1 MNKKQAKNRE
11 GAERRAQSKIPPSW
25 ELSDEQWAF
34 IEDLW
39 QDADSEQARP
49 HRPAALADHAAA
61 AGQCAEQ
68 HLQDGQAQQGDQRQA
83 PAFRQIVQ
91 QAE

>member
-25 ELSDEQWAF
+25 VLSDEQRAF

-39 QDADSEQARP
+39 QDTDSEPPRP
-49 HRPAALADHAAA
+49 HRAAALADHAAA
-61 AGQCAEQ
+61 AGQRAEQ
-68 HLQDGQAQQGDQRQA
+68 HLQDGQAQQGDQRQT
-83 PAFRQIVQ
+83 PTCRQIVQ

>member
-11 GAERRAQSKIPPSW
+11 GAQRRAPSKIPLSW
-25 ELSDEQWAF
+25 KLSDEQCAF

-39 QDADSEQARP
+39 QDTDSEQARP
-49 HRPAALADHAAA
+49 HRAAALADHAAA
-61 AGQCAEQ
+61 AGQRAEQ
-68 HLQDGQAQQGDQRQA
+68 HLQDGQAQQSDQRQA
-83 PAFRQIVQ
+83 PAFCQIVQ

>member
-11 GAERRAQSKIPPSW
+11 GAERRAPSKIPPSW
-25 ELSDEQWAF
+25 VLSDEQRAF

-39 QDADSEQARP
+39 LDTDWRRRGP
-49 HRPAALADHAAA
+49 HRAAALADHAAA
-61 AGQCAEQ
+61 AGQRAEQ
-68 HLQDGQAQQGDQRQA
+68 HLQDGQAQQGDQRPA

-91 QAE
+91 